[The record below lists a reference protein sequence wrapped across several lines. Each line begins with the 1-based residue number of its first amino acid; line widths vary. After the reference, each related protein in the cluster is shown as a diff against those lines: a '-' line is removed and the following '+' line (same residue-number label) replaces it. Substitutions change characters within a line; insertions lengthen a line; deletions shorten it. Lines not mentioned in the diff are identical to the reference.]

1 MKTTVGSK
9 SVFGNHMVRIAL
21 VTAVL
26 LLIPLVS
33 MQFSED
39 VDWKLNDFV
48 VAGVLIFSAGLVLNL
63 ILTKVRTRKRK
74 LVAVGVLTLAF
85 LYLWA
90 ELAVG
95 IFTNW
100 GS

>member
-1 MKTTVGSK
+1 
-9 SVFGNHMVRIAL
+9 
-21 VTAVL
+21 
-26 LLIPLVS
+26 
-33 MQFSED
+33 

-48 VAGVLIFSAGLVLNL
+48 VAAGLLFAAGLALDL
-63 ILTKVRTRKRK
+63 ILTKVRRRGRKVIAIGV
-74 LVAVGVLTLAF
+74 VALAF

-95 IFTNW
+95 IFTHW